1 MSRKSL
7 IICLSVLAGMVLCV
21 AVGVAL
27 LYSGA
32 GEKRA
37 YAQVPDN
44 GQYLLM
50 PAIPTDALV
59 VGCFSSPA
67 DVLPKVLSESGFAP
81 AAMSALDASGLKAE
95 RAAVSL
101 HYVGK
106 VVPLYVF
113 DAGNSSSASA
123 VASVIGEAAD
133 AKGLYSEIF
142 DCSAVETERKIGGHT
157 LVLVSPSKDVVKS
170 SVRHL
175 NAGESVIRIED
186 FARAASEAS
195 GNELLFVAN
204 RSAGNI
210 ISSSM
215 SRKYGRY
222 ADFVRR
228 LADWMVFDLSASD
241 DAKTSFVGRL
251 VSDSDEPDLMSVFED
266 CGASVSELSQML
278 PSYTVSAMTL
288 PLKNRTRFIAS
299 YQNFLDSKQGLQRKL
314 ILRNR
319 LTDSTG
325 IAPEDFCERLE
336 VTEVATAAFVVDG
349 KLRRVNLMKLGSVDE
364 SLIFAGTGV
373 QSLKNYSPSVHPY
386 QYESYLASVFG
397 DLFYFED
404 ETFFTYI
411 DGWIVSGGEAA
422 VKEYA
427 AGRALSYNLK
437 EYMANA
443 DLADMFAD
451 SPAQFK
457 AYLSLTEDRDVLS
470 GIFGKGVCQSL
481 QDMCAGADYS
491 GAVLTFGRNADN
503 ASVSVEVFRNEIK
516 RSKAPV
522 AERNT
527 EIEVSRGPFKVK
539 NSGTGRI
546 NNFYQRKDNNYLCLQ
561 EENGKGIWGVPF
573 SSPICGTAHT
583 IDFYANKKLQILFGS
598 GSRLY
603 LIDRLGRFVN
613 DCSVDLGKEILL
625 GPDVYDFS
633 GKCKY
638 NVMVLHKDNTIEM
651 YNLQGKRPDSWTTI
665 TAPETIMGLPE
676 RIEVG
681 GKTFWVVRTS
691 IQTLIYPFGGGA
703 PVSSFEDDKKI
714 LPTSNVRVLDASSV
728 EVESYDG
735 KKRTLKLR

>member
-21 AVGVAL
+21 AIGVAL
-27 LYSGA
+27 LYAGT

-37 YAQVPDN
+37 SAQVPDN
-44 GQYLLM
+44 GQFLLM
-50 PAIPTDALV
+50 PAIPTDAMV
-59 VGCFSSPA
+59 VGCFASPA
-67 DVLPKVLSESGFAP
+67 DMLPKVFSENGFAQ
-81 AAMSALDASGLKAE
+81 AVASALEASGLKAD

-113 DAGNSSSASA
+113 DAGSSSSESA
-123 VASVIGEAAD
+123 VASVIKETAKT
-133 AKGLYSEIF
+133 KGLYSETF
-142 DCSAVETERKIGGHT
+142 DCSSIETDRKIGGHT
-157 LVLVSPSKDVVKS
+157 LVLASPSKDVVKS

-175 NAGESVIRIED
+175 NAGESVVRIED
-186 FARAASEAS
+186 FAQAASEAS

-210 ISSSM
+210 ISSSL
-215 SRKYGRY
+215 SKKYGRY

-228 LADWMVFDLSASD
+228 LSDWMVFDLSASD
-241 DAKTSFVGRL
+241 ASKTSLVGRL

-266 CGASVSELSQML
+266 CGASMSDVSQML

-319 LTDSTG
+319 LADSTG
-325 IAPEDFCERLE
+325 VTPEDFCERLE
-336 VTEVATAAFVVDG
+336 VSEVATAAFVVDG
-349 KLRRVNLMKLGSVDE
+349 KLQRVNLMKLGSVDE
-364 SLIFAGTGV
+364 SLIFAGTGIT
-373 QSLKNYSPSVHPY
+373 SLKNYSPAVHPY

-397 DLFYFED
+397 DLFYLEG
-404 ETFFTYI
+404 EKYFTYMN
-411 DGWIVSGGEAA
+411 GWIVSGGETA

-427 AGRALSYNLK
+427 GGRALSYNLK

-443 DLADMFAD
+443 DLVDLFAD
-451 SPAQFK
+451 SPAYFK
-457 AYLSLTEDRDVLS
+457 AYLSLTEDQDALS
-470 GIFGKGVCQSL
+470 GIFGKGVCKAL
-481 QDMCAGADYS
+481 KEMCAGADYS
-491 GAVLTFGRNADN
+491 GAMLTFGKDADN
-503 ASVSVEVFRNEIK
+503 ESVSIEIFRNEIK

-527 EIEVSRGPFKVK
+527 AIEVSRGPFKVK
-539 NSGTGRI
+539 NSGTGKT

-573 SSPICGTAHT
+573 SAPICGTAHT

-638 NVMVLHKDNTIEM
+638 NVMVLHKDNSIEM

-676 RIEVG
+676 RIDVG

-691 IQTLIYPFGGGA
+691 IQTLIYPFGGGT
-703 PVSSFEDDKKI
+703 PVSNFEDDKKI
-714 LPTSNVRVLDASSV
+714 LPTSKVRVLDANSV